1 MTLAINTNLSSLM
14 VQLSLQKSTIALNKA
29 MEQMTTGYRINS
41 AKDDAAGYAVVTKMD
56 TQIGGYSVA
65 RDNVNDGL
73 DMIQT
78 ASSTLSIMSDSL
90 SRLRALSV
98 QALNGTYGN
107 DSISAITRE
116 ANSIISE
123 LYRIKSTAEYNGK
136 KLFTSTSDV
145 TNPAKELK
153 LNSQGL
159 LKEVV
164 VRDTSGMTTLAS
176 VDENTIITSGT
187 YSISSADEL
196 AKLARMV
203 NAGKVTDGEFVLAN
217 DIDLSGYTSGNGW
230 TPIGTDSNLF
240 KGIFDGN
247 GYTVSNLYINLP
259 SYSRVG
265 LFGGVANRSDGSL
278 SRIENLSLK
287 NVDITSANNA
297 SCGAIVGSGSGGRII
312 NCSVFNATLKGGNNY
327 TGGIVGT
334 GYYISTAYCYAD
346 VNIFGLNNV
355 GGISGFNNYSSSSY
369 CYVKGKIQGNNNVG
383 GIVGIGGAG
392 NCYSEATVIGI
403 NNVGGIIGSV
413 NGSISGN
420 YFRGSVSGDTNVGGI
435 IGKANQNSFS
445 ITNTIIEGTVY
456 GKTNVGGFVGFVNDN
471 KTITIKDSYYDG
483 TLMLGLPMV
492 GSGSNNIDNVTD
504 MTMGTSFYLQIGI
517 NSDSSSGLTYNTYI
531 SLPALNDLT
540 GDGITSSDFLDKIDD
555 CLNQLNTKQV
565 ELGAMENRLFSILDQ
580 IDVNSQSLIASRSV
594 IKDADIAKVS
604 ADYIRAQIL
613 RQASQ
618 SLLITAN
625 QIPSIALNLI

>member
-1 MTLAINTNLSSLM
+1 MTLTINTNLSSLM

-65 RDNVNDGL
+65 RNNVNDGL

-98 QALNGTYGN
+98 QALNGTYGS

-159 LKEVV
+159 LNEVV

-176 VDENTIITSGT
+176 VDENTTITSGT

-203 NAGKVTDGEFVLAN
+203 NSGKVKECEFVLAN
-217 DIDLSGYTSGNGW
+217 DIDLSGYSSGSGW
-230 TPIGTDSNLF
+230 IPIGNVNNKFIGS
-240 KGIFDGN
+240 FDGN
-247 GYTVSNLYINLP
+247 GYTISNLYINNSSL
-259 SYSRVG
+259 SDAA
-265 LFGGVANRSDGSL
+265 LFGYTERRKDGSYTV
-278 SRIENLSLK
+278 IK
-287 NVDITSANNA
+287 NIILDNVNITSTNYSTA
-297 SCGAIVGSGSGGRII
+297 SVVGRGSATSIT
-312 NCSVFNATLKGGNNY
+312 NCSILDANIQGNNN
-327 TGGIVGT
+327 TGGVMGY
-334 GYYISTAYCYAD
+334 GYYVNTSYCY
-346 VNIFGLNNV
+346 VNANILAKNSV
-355 GGISGFNNYSSSSY
+355 GGISGGNNYSSSSY
-369 CYVKGKIQGNNNVG
+369 CYVKGKVQGDNTVG
-383 GIVGIGGAG
+383 GVVAWGGAG

-403 NNVGGIIGSV
+403 NDVGGIIGFV
-413 NGSISGN
+413 NGNIPGN

-435 IGKANQNSFS
+435 VGKAYMFDFS
-445 ITNTIIEGTVY
+445 ISNSIMEGKVSGKSNT
-456 GKTNVGGFVGFVNDN
+456 GGFVGVVNDN
-471 KTITIKDSYYDG
+471 KTITIKNSYYDG
-483 TLMLGLPMV
+483 TLILGLPMV

-540 GDGITSSDFLDKIDD
+540 GDGITSPDFLDKIDN

-580 IDVNSQSLIASRSV
+580 IDVSSQSLIASRSV
-594 IKDADIAKVS
+594 IKDADISKVTS
-604 ADYIRAQIL
+604 NFIRAQIL
-613 RQASQ
+613 QQASI
-618 SLLITAN
+618 SLLVTAN
-625 QIPSIALNLI
+625 QSPSFALGLI